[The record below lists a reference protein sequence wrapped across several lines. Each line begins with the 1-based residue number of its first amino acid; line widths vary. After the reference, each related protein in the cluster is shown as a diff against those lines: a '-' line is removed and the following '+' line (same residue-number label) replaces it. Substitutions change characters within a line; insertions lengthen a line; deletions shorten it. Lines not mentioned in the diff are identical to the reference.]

1 MRVSECIEKVRHEL
15 AEPSE
20 SEWKNA
26 ELVSYANDGFAIAWR
41 LASELNHPI
50 VERTDSVT
58 FGAGV
63 VDATLPYEPLRVI
76 SVSLP
81 SGTSIEYRRPSDIP
95 VAAATATAPT
105 LWTLIGMDTLRIWA
119 TPIAEVILGV
129 RGVMEPQTLLWDP
142 VTSQDDEIPL
152 PGAACDA
159 IVQFVLTKAY
169 TRAGGKPQMESSFYA
184 QYRRDLMRLFEVREP
199 YLETCRGDWI
209 SASPHRRGW

>member
-50 VERTDSVT
+50 VERTDPVT

-63 VDATLPYEPLRVI
+63 ADATLSYEPLRII

-81 SGTSIEYRRPSDIP
+81 SGAPLKYGRPSDIP
-95 VAAATATAPT
+95 AAATATAPT
-105 LWTLIGMDTLRIWA
+105 LWTLIGLNTLRIWA
-119 TPIAEVILGV
+119 TPISEVILGV

-152 PGAACDA
+152 PGAACDL

-169 TRAGGKPQMESSFYA
+169 TRLGGKPQMESSFYA

>member
-63 VDATLPYEPLRVI
+63 VDETLPYEPLRVI

-81 SGTSIEYRRPSDIP
+81 SGSPIAYRRPYDIP
-95 VAAATATAPT
+95 AVATATAPT

>member
-81 SGTSIEYRRPSDIP
+81 SGSPIAYRRPYDIP
-95 VAAATATAPT
+95 VAATAT
-105 LWTLIGMDTLRIWA
+105 
-119 TPIAEVILGV
+119 TPRS
-129 RGVMEPQTLLWDP
+129 RG
-142 VTSQDDEIPL
+142 
-152 PGAACDA
+152 G
-159 IVQFVLTKAY
+159 
-169 TRAGGKPQMESSFYA
+169 
-184 QYRRDLMRLFEVREP
+184 
-199 YLETCRGDWI
+199 RG
-209 SASPHRRGW
+209 HR